1 MSARDLIR
9 EAVRALSTNRG
20 RSFLTILGIVIGIAA
35 VIAMTALIGGIRNS
49 LIGSM
54 GLNAAR
60 TLYISAGIQLTQEEA
75 DDLARL
81 VPDLERVEGTV
92 DSYTQ
97 LTAGDKQVSVG
108 ITGADPSF
116 LEMTGTTAKVAEGRV
131 YTEQEARTKTRVAVI
146 GRAGVTA
153 LFGTADA
160 EAVGKKVK
168 LNGRDYA
175 IVGVVDDGIQGD
187 GNYFNVFLPR
197 ETVIS
202 DFQQGYDGLSQVVG
216 LAREGAD
223 MDALEGTIRTQ
234 LAKLL
239 NIPEDEDIPEDEADE
254 WVSVY
259 SMKAAIDQLDTFM
272 MSFQLMMG
280 AVAGISLLVGGIGIM
295 NMMLTNVTE
304 RIREIGVRR
313 ALGARRRDITLQ
325 FLAESA
331 MLCVVGG
338 IIGVLAGYAIAWGL
352 AIGASAFGFDLGSMA
367 GMGGSGGG
375 AAIAPAIEPAAIA
388 LAVGISVAIGIVFGY
403 YPARRAA
410 KLDPVECLRYQ

>member
-9 EAVRALSTNRG
+9 EAVRALSANRG

-60 TLYISAGIQLTQEEA
+60 TLYISAGIQMTPEDA

-131 YTEQEARTKTRVAVI
+131 YTEQEARTKARVAVI
-146 GRAGVTA
+146 GRAGVAA

-160 EAVGKKVK
+160 EAVGKKVT

-187 GNYFNVFLPR
+187 GGYFNVFLPR
-197 ETVIS
+197 ETVTS

-239 NIPEDEDIPEDEADE
+239 NIPEDEADE

-313 ALGARRRDITLQ
+313 ALGARRRDITCQ

-338 IIGVLAGYAIAWGL
+338 IIGVLAGYGIAWGL

-367 GMGGSGGG
+367 GMGGAGGG

>member
-9 EAVRALSTNRG
+9 EAVRALSANRG
-20 RSFLTILGIVIGIAA
+20 RSLLTILGIVIGIAA
-35 VIAMTALIGGIRNS
+35 VIAMTALIGGIRNN

-60 TLYISAGIQLTQEEA
+60 TLYISAGRQLTQEDA

-97 LTAGDKQVSVG
+97 LSQGDKQVSVG
-108 ITGADPSF
+108 VTGADPSF
-116 LEMTGTTAKVAEGRV
+116 LEMTGTTAKVSEGRV
-131 YTEQEARTKTRVAVI
+131 YSAQEARTKARVAVI
-146 GRAGVTA
+146 GRAGVAA

-160 EAVGKKVK
+160 EAVGKKVT

-175 IVGVVDDGIQGD
+175 IVGVVDDGLQGD
-187 GNYFNVFLPR
+187 GNYFNAFLPR

-239 NIPEDEDIPEDEADE
+239 NIPDDEADE

-259 SMKAAIDQLDTFM
+259 SRKAAIDQLDTFM

-338 IIGVLAGYAIAWGL
+338 IIGVLAGYGIAWGL

-375 AAIAPAIEPAAIA
+375 TAIAPAIEPTAIA

>member
-9 EAVRALSTNRG
+9 EAVRALSANRG
-20 RSFLTILGIVIGIAA
+20 RSLLTILGIVIGIAA
-35 VIAMTALIGGIRNS
+35 VIAMTALIGGIRNN

-60 TLYISAGIQLTQEEA
+60 TLYISAGRQLTQEDA

-97 LTAGDKQVSVG
+97 LSQGDKQVSVG
-108 ITGADPSF
+108 VTGADPSF
-116 LEMTGTTAKVAEGRV
+116 LEMTGTTAKVSEGRV
-131 YTEQEARTKTRVAVI
+131 YSAQEARTKARVAVI
-146 GRAGVTA
+146 GRAGVAA

-160 EAVGKKVK
+160 EAVGKKVT

-175 IVGVVDDGIQGD
+175 IVGVVDDGLQGD
-187 GNYFNVFLPR
+187 LNYFNAFLSR

-202 DFQQGYDGLSQVVG
+202 VFQLGYDGLSQVVG

-239 NIPEDEDIPEDEADE
+239 NIPDDEADE

-338 IIGVLAGYAIAWGL
+338 IIGVLAGYGIAWGL

-375 AAIAPAIEPAAIA
+375 TAIAPAIEPTAIA